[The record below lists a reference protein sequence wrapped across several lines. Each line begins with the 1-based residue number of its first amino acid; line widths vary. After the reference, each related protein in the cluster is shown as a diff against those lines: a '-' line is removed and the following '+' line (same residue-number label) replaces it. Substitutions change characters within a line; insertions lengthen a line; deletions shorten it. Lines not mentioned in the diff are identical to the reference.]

1 MRKHLLQLSSL
12 LLAAVLLAGCSS
24 APAPA
29 GSGSSPSKASS
40 SSSSQ
45 GDSSQPLYVNVTP
58 LKPVEVDDKEA
69 PLVSSSAQPAPGPTQ
84 VGTQDAPAP
93 DTSAQPSTPEQAPAE
108 EPPAVQEPAE
118 EKPVV
123 QQPTEEK
130 PEVQAPVEEKP
141 VQQPAEEKPVQQ
153 PTVEKPAEEKPAQQ
167 PSEEAPVQKP
177 VEEIPVQKP
186 TEEKPPVQEPVEEK
200 PLVTEPDLP
209 EADALSKAPAA
220 VTVGTSCVA
229 SGVKTKSNG
238 RAVIDYSNTQDGYV
252 MVNFTASTEKR
263 LKVQVKG
270 PSTTYSYNLT
280 PGEWTVFPLSD
291 GNGSYTIGVY
301 ENISGNKYSSVL
313 SVSAQASLSDEFG
326 PFIRP
331 NQYVNYANAPKT
343 VAKAKELTTGLSK
356 PLDKVA
362 AIYDYVVTTL
372 RYDYDLATSVK
383 SGYLPNLDKVLA
395 KKSGICFDYA
405 ALMTGM
411 LRSQDIPCKLVV
423 GYAGSAYHAW
433 INVWS
438 ESTGWINAAIY
449 FDGVA
454 WQRMDPTFASTAN
467 QSEEILSYIGDGT
480 NYSAKYL
487 Y

>member
-1 MRKHLLQLSSL
+1 MRKHLVRMSSL
-12 LLAAVLLAGCSS
+12 VLAAALLAGCSS

-29 GSGSSPSKASS
+29 ASS
-40 SSSSQ
+40 SQ
-45 GDSSQPLYVNVTP
+45 ADSSQPLYVNITP
-58 LKPVEVDDKEA
+58 LKPVEMEDKDS

-84 VGTQDAPAP
+84 VGSQEGQ
-93 DTSAQPSTPEQAPAE
+93 SPSTSEQAPDAEQQPSEEQTPAQEQKPAE
-108 EPPAVQEPAE
+108 EQTPAQEQKPAE
-118 EKPVV
+118 EKV
-123 QQPTEEK
+123 
-130 PEVQAPVEEKP
+130 
-141 VQQPAEEKPVQQ
+141 PAQEQ
-153 PTVEKPAEEKPAQQ
+153 KPAEEKPPVSQ
-167 PSEEAPVQKP
+167 P
-177 VEEIPVQKP
+177 
-186 TEEKPPVQEPVEEK
+186 
-200 PLVTEPDLP
+200 EPDLP

-229 SGVKTKSNG
+229 SGTKEKSNSK
-238 RAVIDYSNTQDGYV
+238 AVIDYSNTQDGYV
-252 MVNFTASTEKR
+252 MVNFTASTDKR

-291 GNGSYTIGVY
+291 GNGSYTVGVY

-313 SVSAQASLSDEFG
+313 SISSQVTLKDEFG
-326 PFIRP
+326 PFTRP
-331 NQYVNYANAPKT
+331 NQYVDYANAPKT
-343 VAKAKELTTGLSK
+343 VAKAKELTSGLSK

-362 AIYDYVVTTL
+362 AIYDYVVSTL
-372 RYDYDLATSVK
+372 SYDYDLAASVK
-383 SGYLPNLDKVLA
+383 SGYLPKLDKVLA

-411 LRSQDIPCKLVV
+411 LRSQDVPCKLVV

-438 ESTGWINAAIY
+438 ESTGWVNAAIY

-454 WQRMDPTFASTAN
+454 WQRTDPTFASTAK
-467 QSEEILSYIGDGT
+467 QSEEIMAYIGDGT